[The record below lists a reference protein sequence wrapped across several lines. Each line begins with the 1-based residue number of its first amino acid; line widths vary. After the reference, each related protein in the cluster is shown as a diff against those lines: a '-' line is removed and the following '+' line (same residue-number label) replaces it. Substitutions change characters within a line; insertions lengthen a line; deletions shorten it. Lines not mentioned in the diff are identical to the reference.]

1 MNTGFLWINT
11 PSSSTHSFLL
21 SCARWGD
28 TKLPSCIP
36 CPFGWTK
43 GSMCCGGLHKAS
55 QRLQG
60 CVKIT
65 FSSLEKLFWIFLLEA
80 ASNFHSIYWQINT
93 FEMSNLLSDM
103 TEVCSKLGGR
113 RWMDQPI
120 FWLHKLHFCSKAKI
134 NVGCSFL
141 TLPLHKNLMG
151 QSSTQPVDNQK
162 IDTGKSSVLFFFLS
176 LAQEDLVLP
185 ILSGCPWW
193 VGKHRVSLDTMLC
206 TGRFQKRTA
215 CEIQKL
221 ECAHTQS
228 CRNSRKKVWSAL

>member
-55 QRLQG
+55 QRLPG

-120 FWLHKLHFCSKAKI
+120 FWLHKLHFRSKAKI
-134 NVGCSFL
+134 NVGYSFL

-151 QSSTQPVDNQK
+151 QSSTQPVDNQ
-162 IDTGKSSVLFFFLS
+162 IENRYREIISAFLLFVPSPRGPRATYSEWLSMMGGK
-176 LAQEDLVLP
+176 AQG
-185 ILSGCPWW
+185 I
-193 VGKHRVSLDTMLC
+193 
-206 TGRFQKRTA
+206 
-215 CEIQKL
+215 
-221 ECAHTQS
+221 
-228 CRNSRKKVWSAL
+228 SRYHAMYR